1 MPNARQRSILHFHFI
16 VFLFG
21 FTSILGALIQIDA
34 LPLVTW
40 RMGIASGLLFLIFLL
55 RQPQRFLGVQKH
67 LKWLIA
73 GGLMIGVHW
82 ITFFYAIKIA
92 GVSLTLSMM
101 ASGAFLTALLEPL
114 FYKKKIVVYELF
126 FGALALLGLLLIFN
140 AAFDKVEGILIAL
153 LSAVLSVLFTLIN
166 ANLAKQL
173 PASTVTLYELSIGF
187 VALFGFCFWYNDF
200 SLTPFYLQGNDWIYL
215 LLLGTVCTAY
225 AFIVSVQVMK
235 QLSPFTVMII
245 INMEPIY
252 GILMAL
258 LIFGEKE
265 LMSTNFYIGV
275 LMILLAIAS
284 NGYLKSKQ
292 KALD

>member
-1 MPNARQRSILHFHFI
+1 MPNARQKSILHFHFI

-34 LPLVTW
+34 LPLVAW
-40 RMGIASGLLFLIFLL
+40 RMGIASLLITLFFLV
-55 RQPQRFLGVQKH
+55 RNPKRFTGAKAQ
-67 LKWLIA
+67 LKWLIV
-73 GGLMIGVHW
+73 GGLVIGVHW

-114 FYKKKIVVYELF
+114 FYRRKIVLYELF
-126 FGALALLGLLLIFN
+126 FGAIALLGLLLIFN
-140 AAFDKVEGILIAL
+140 AEFDKLYGILIAL
-153 LSAVLSVLFTLIN
+153 LSAVLSVFFTLIN
-166 ANLAKQL
+166 GKLAQRL
-173 PASTVTLYELSIGF
+173 PASTVTFYELTIGF
-187 VALFGFCFWYNDF
+187 VALTAFCFWYNDF
-200 SLTPFYLQGNDWIYL
+200 SLSPFVLQGNDWVYL
-215 LLLGTVCTAY
+215 LILGSICTAY
-225 AFIVSVQVMK
+225 AFIVSVQVMQ
-235 QLSPFTVMII
+235 QLTPFTIMII

-258 LIFGEKE
+258 VIFGEKE

-275 LMILLAIAS
+275 VLILLAIAS

-292 KALD
+292 KSS

>member
-1 MPNARQRSILHFHFI
+1 MRNPKR
-16 VFLFG
+16 
-21 FTSILGALIQIDA
+21 FTGAKAQ
-34 LPLVTW
+34 
-40 RMGIASGLLFLIFLL
+40 
-55 RQPQRFLGVQKH
+55 

-114 FYKKKIVVYELF
+114 FYRRKIVLYELF
-126 FGALALLGLLLIFN
+126 FGAIALLGLLLIFN
-140 AAFDKVEGILIAL
+140 AEFDKLYGILIAL
-153 LSAVLSVLFTLIN
+153 LSAVLSVFFTLIN
-166 ANLAKQL
+166 GKLAQRL
-173 PASTVTLYELSIGF
+173 PASTVTFYELTIGF
-187 VALFGFCFWYNDF
+187 VALTAFCFWYNDF
-200 SLTPFYLQGNDWIYL
+200 SLSPFVLQGNDWVYL
-215 LLLGTVCTAY
+215 LILGSICTAY
-225 AFIVSVQVMK
+225 AFIVSVQVMQ
-235 QLSPFTVMII
+235 QLTPFTIMII

-258 LIFGEKE
+258 VIFGEKE

-275 LMILLAIAS
+275 VLILLAIAS

-292 KALD
+292 KSS

>member
-1 MPNARQRSILHFHFI
+1 MPNARQKSILHFHFI

-34 LPLVTW
+34 LPLVAW
-40 RMGIASGLLFLIFLL
+40 RMGIASLLITLFFLV
-55 RQPQRFLGVQKH
+55 RNPKRFTGAKAQ

-114 FYKKKIVVYELF
+114 FYRRKIVLYELF
-126 FGALALLGLLLIFN
+126 FGAIALLGLLLIFK
-140 AAFDKVEGILIAL
+140 AEFDKLYGILIAL
-153 LSAVLSVLFTLIN
+153 LSAVLSVFFTLIN
-166 ANLAKQL
+166 GKLAQRL
-173 PASTVTLYELSIGF
+173 PASTVTFYELTIGF
-187 VALFGFCFWYNDF
+187 VALTAFCFWYNDF
-200 SLTPFYLQGNDWIYL
+200 SLSPFVLQGNDWVYL
-215 LLLGTVCTAY
+215 LILGSICTAY
-225 AFIVSVQVMK
+225 AFIVSVQVMQ
-235 QLSPFTVMII
+235 QLTPFTIMII

-258 LIFGEKE
+258 VIFGEKE

-275 LMILLAIAS
+275 VLILLAIAS

-292 KALD
+292 KSS

>member
-1 MPNARQRSILHFHFI
+1 MPNARQKSILHFHFI

-34 LPLVTW
+34 LPLVAW
-40 RMGIASGLLFLIFLL
+40 RMGIASLLITLFFLV
-55 RQPQRFLGVQKH
+55 RNPKRFTGAKAQ
-67 LKWLIA
+67 LKWLFA

-114 FYKKKIVVYELF
+114 FYRRKIVLYELF
-126 FGALALLGLLLIFN
+126 FGAIALLGLLLIFN
-140 AAFDKVEGILIAL
+140 AEFDKLYGILIAL
-153 LSAVLSVLFTLIN
+153 LSAVLSVFFTLIN
-166 ANLAKQL
+166 GKLAQRL
-173 PASTVTLYELSIGF
+173 PASTVTFYELTIGF
-187 VALFGFCFWYNDF
+187 VALTAFCFWYNDF
-200 SLTPFYLQGNDWIYL
+200 SLSPFVLQGNDWVYL
-215 LLLGTVCTAY
+215 LILGSICTAY
-225 AFIVSVQVMK
+225 AFIVSVQVMQ
-235 QLSPFTVMII
+235 QLTPFTIMII

-258 LIFGEKE
+258 VIFGEKE

-275 LMILLAIAS
+275 VLILLAIAS

-292 KALD
+292 KSS

>member
-1 MPNARQRSILHFHFI
+1 MPNARQKSILHFHFI

-34 LPLVTW
+34 LPLVAW
-40 RMGIASGLLFLIFLL
+40 RMGIASLLITLFFLV
-55 RQPQRFLGVQKH
+55 RNPKRFTGAKAQ

-114 FYKKKIVVYELF
+114 FYRRKIVLYELF
-126 FGALALLGLLLIFN
+126 FGAIALLGLLLIFN
-140 AAFDKVEGILIAL
+140 AEFDKLYGILIAL
-153 LSAVLSVLFTLIN
+153 LSAVLSVFFTLIN
-166 ANLAKQL
+166 GKLAQRL
-173 PASTVTLYELSIGF
+173 PASTVTFYELTIGF
-187 VALFGFCFWYNDF
+187 VALTAFCLWYNDF
-200 SLTPFYLQGNDWIYL
+200 SLSPFVLQGNDWVYL
-215 LLLGTVCTAY
+215 LILGSICTAY
-225 AFIVSVQVMK
+225 AFIVSVQVMQ
-235 QLSPFTVMII
+235 QLTPFTIMII

-258 LIFGEKE
+258 VIFGEKE

-275 LMILLAIAS
+275 VLILLAIAS

-292 KALD
+292 KST

>member
-1 MPNARQRSILHFHFI
+1 MPNARQKSILHFHFI

-34 LPLVTW
+34 LPLVAW
-40 RMGIASGLLFLIFLL
+40 RMGIASLLITLFFLV
-55 RQPQRFLGVQKH
+55 RNPKRFTGAKAQ

-114 FYKKKIVVYELF
+114 FYRRKIVLYELF
-126 FGALALLGLLLIFN
+126 FGAIALLGLLLIFN
-140 AAFDKVEGILIAL
+140 AEFDKLYGILIAL
-153 LSAVLSVLFTLIN
+153 LSAVLSVFFTLIN
-166 ANLAKQL
+166 GKLAQRL
-173 PASTVTLYELSIGF
+173 PASTVTFYELTIRF
-187 VALFGFCFWYNDF
+187 VALTAFCLWYNDF
-200 SLTPFYLQGNDWIYL
+200 SLSPFVLQGNDWVYL
-215 LLLGTVCTAY
+215 LILGSICTAY
-225 AFIVSVQVMK
+225 AFIVSVQVMQ
-235 QLSPFTVMII
+235 QLTPFTIMII

-258 LIFGEKE
+258 VIFGKKE

-275 LMILLAIAS
+275 ALILLAIAS

-292 KALD
+292 KPT

>member
-1 MPNARQRSILHFHFI
+1 MPNARQKSILHFHFI

-34 LPLVTW
+34 LPLVAW
-40 RMGIASGLLFLIFLL
+40 RMGIASLLITLFFLV
-55 RQPQRFLGVQKH
+55 RNPKRFTGAKAQ

-114 FYKKKIVVYELF
+114 FYRRKIVLYELF
-126 FGALALLGLLLIFN
+126 FGAIALLGLLLIFN
-140 AAFDKVEGILIAL
+140 AEFDKLYGILIAL
-153 LSAVLSVLFTLIN
+153 LSAVLSVFFTLIN
-166 ANLAKQL
+166 GKLAQRL
-173 PASTVTLYELSIGF
+173 PASTVTFYELTIGF
-187 VALFGFCFWYNDF
+187 VALTAFCFWYNDF
-200 SLTPFYLQGNDWIYL
+200 SLSPFVLQGNDWVYL
-215 LLLGTVCTAY
+215 LILGSICTAY
-225 AFIVSVQVMK
+225 AFIVSVQVMQ
-235 QLSPFTVMII
+235 QLTPFTIMII

-258 LIFGEKE
+258 VIFGEKE

-275 LMILLAIAS
+275 VLILLAIAS

-292 KALD
+292 KSS